1 MGREGLVL
9 RGAIPTYPAMDTNKP
24 PMRCCEKR
32 YDADY
37 LKRKEGILHA
47 WRAWR
52 NSIVKAMAAL
62 IEQERDGGEE
72 MMMLHHELQ
81 QCDTTWIALT
91 EPWHLQ
97 EIAPTA
103 ANEPEDG

>member
-1 MGREGLVL
+1 
-9 RGAIPTYPAMDTNKP
+9 MDTSKP
-24 PMRCCEKR
+24 SDALLQKR

-37 LKRKEGILHA
+37 LKRKEGIVQA

-62 IEQERDGGEE
+62 IEQDRDGGDE

-91 EPWHLQ
+91 EPWRLQ

-103 ANEPEDG
+103 VNEPEDG